1 MPIEELLKL
10 YGYSSG
16 GSQEEED
23 GDVQE
28 EDSSE
33 NNCSSHSKL
42 KVKIYMKTK
51 NLYVVVCINIV
62 NPSNHYCGF
71 QEDERQEDDQ
81 ENQEDED
88 VQSSGEEPPSCSV
101 SHSTAQLL
109 YPRPSNYLEGMII
122 KRSHCMLHICKS
134 LFPLCFIFLKQNI
147 KKKSELRL
155 KKSELRLCKQKNFYI
170 SQLSEFWEKVWFVKY
185 KLRIESNWLRIELFI
200 YIYIR
205 GVTIHRYIDTMYDDT
220 MHRCHV

>member
-1 MPIEELLKL
+1 MPIEKLLKL
-10 YGYSSG
+10 YGYSTG
-16 GSQEEED
+16 GSPEEED

-42 KVKIYMKTK
+42 KVKIYMKTM
-51 NLYVVVCINIV
+51 NLYVVVCINTV
-62 NPSNHYCGF
+62 NPSNHCCGF

-101 SHSTAQLL
+101 SHSTVQLL

-122 KRSHCMLHICKS
+122 KILHCMLHIYKS
-134 LFPLCFIFLKQNI
+134 LFPPCFIFFFF
-147 KKKSELRL
+147 LRDV
-155 KKSELRLCKQKNFYI
+155 N
-170 SQLSEFWEKVWFVKY
+170 
-185 KLRIESNWLRIELFI
+185 
-200 YIYIR
+200 
-205 GVTIHRYIDTMYDDT
+205 
-220 MHRCHV
+220 

>member
-62 NPSNHYCGF
+62 NPSNHCCGF

-109 YPRPSNYLEGMII
+109 YPRPSNYLEGMIKI
-122 KRSHCMLHICKS
+122 PHCMLHIYKS
-134 LFPLCFIFLKQNI
+134 LFPPCFDFFYFYVESKNKKNLNSDLKSQN
-147 KKKSELRL
+147 
-155 KKSELRLCKQKNFYI
+155 CDYVN
-170 SQLSEFWEKVWFVKY
+170 
-185 KLRIESNWLRIELFI
+185 
-200 YIYIR
+200 
-205 GVTIHRYIDTMYDDT
+205 
-220 MHRCHV
+220 